1 MGKNGL
7 DERQEQ
13 ITAKAGALGFYVMFL
28 TAVFVILVQLLWN
41 GSIENVIGETLILI
55 AGGVTCLVGYV
66 KNGIWTNNQSSMSVW
81 QNLLGSVVCSGIF
94 SVLYG
99 IVIRKKAGPDV
110 EIAGYVAAYFLGVT
124 ALCFICL
131 ALLGR
136 TARKKRKK
144 QEAKYLD

>member
-110 EIAGYVAAYFLGVT
+110 EIAGYVALFSWESQLYVSSAWRFWEERP
-124 ALCFICL
+124 AK
-131 ALLGR
+131 R
-136 TARKKRKK
+136 ERNRKPSI
-144 QEAKYLD
+144 

>member
-13 ITAKAGALGFYVMFL
+13 ITAKTGALGFYVMFF

-55 AGGVTCLVGYV
+55 VGGVTCLAGYI
-66 KNGIWTNNQSSMSVW
+66 KNGIWTKCQSGMSVW

-99 IVIRKKAGPDV
+99 IVIRKKVGPDV
-110 EIAGYVAAYFLGVT
+110 EIAGYVAAFFLGIA

-131 ALLGR
+131 AFLGR
-136 TARKKRKK
+136 SARKKREK